1 LHFPAAPA
9 QKGKR
14 PMARFMVSALVFAV
28 TAFAAGLA
36 AGPPA
41 AALPREAVFTLT
53 SSDFTD
59 GGVISP
65 RFTCDKDGDS
75 PPLHWEN
82 VPEHVKS
89 YALAATDP
97 DAPGGVYTHWI
108 VYNMPDNTR
117 DLAAGANAK
126 SDLGIKAAQGVNGAG
141 KIGWAPPCP
150 PSGDHHYVFRVY
162 ALDTEIALAGA
173 TLDKK
178 ALDAAIE
185 GHVLAQAELT
195 GRYTRHK

>member
-1 LHFPAAPA
+1 
-9 QKGKR
+9 
-14 PMARFMVSALVFAV
+14 MARFMISALVVAAAV
-28 TAFAAGLA
+28 FAAT
-36 AGPPA
+36 PPA
-41 AALPREAVFTLT
+41 KALPKEAFFTLT

-65 RFTCDKDGDS
+65 QFTCDKDGQS

-117 DLAAGANAK
+117 DLAAGANTK
-126 SDLGIKAAQGVNGAG
+126 PDLGIKAAQGVNSAG
-141 KIGWAPPCP
+141 KAGWTPPCP
-150 PSGDHHYVFRVY
+150 PSGEHHYVFRVY
-162 ALDTEIALAGA
+162 ALDTEITLSGA

-178 ALDAAIE
+178 GLDAAIE

-195 GRYTRHK
+195 GRYAKHK